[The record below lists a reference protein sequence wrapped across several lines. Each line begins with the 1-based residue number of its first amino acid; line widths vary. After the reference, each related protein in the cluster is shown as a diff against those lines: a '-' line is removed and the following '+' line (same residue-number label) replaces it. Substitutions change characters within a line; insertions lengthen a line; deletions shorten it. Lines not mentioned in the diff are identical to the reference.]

1 MKSGSFLLSLPAFGA
16 RRLRVELRAFLAG
29 QRRET
34 GSCLPEKPCTNHR
47 VRARALIGLLEAE
60 PHVLNPSSARSLWF
74 QRLFEDQRNKELLK
88 EQRNSREGIALNVV
102 VSCGRQGVGE
112 QLRRRHSGGRAR
124 SPTPVAELGGRVLQR
139 HRAASCPVITVR
151 ILASASGLGPRSER
165 GSGCQPAIH
174 SPPGGIF
181 CGWGLSPEGCTLASP
196 RTPVRTW
203 DGSSGFLLS
212 LDRVP
217 AAVSLVAPCWGSK
230 RPKP

>member
-16 RRLRVELRAFLAG
+16 QRLRVEIRAFLAG

-47 VRARALIGLLEAE
+47 VQARALIGLLETE

-102 VSCGRQGVGE
+102 VSCGRRGVGE
-112 QLRRRHSGGRAR
+112 QLWRRHSGGRAR

-139 HRAASCPVITVR
+139 HRAASCPVIT
-151 ILASASGLGPRSER
+151 
-165 GSGCQPAIH
+165 H
-174 SPPGGIF
+174 
-181 CGWGLSPEGCTLASP
+181 
-196 RTPVRTW
+196 
-203 DGSSGFLLS
+203 FLLDRQLEPRLQTDIS
-212 LDRVP
+212 QRLRGRPCRFLDFPQAFPRP
-217 AAVSLVAPCWGSK
+217 SAAKCGLP
-230 RPKP
+230 PDLHFLP